1 MKPLE
6 SHPATPSTHQKVSLM
21 NVHSHSTFDATD
33 ESLDNARWFLT
44 NRRFLMA
51 LETLRNALAFC
62 NDTRRDRIAAL
73 VSALEAA
80 PISMLPA

>member
-1 MKPLE
+1 
-6 SHPATPSTHQKVSLM
+6 M
-21 NVHSHSTFDATD
+21 NNHFHSTIDMVD
-33 ESLDNARWFLT
+33 DSLDSARWFLT
-44 NRRFLMA
+44 HRRFLMA

-62 NDTRRDRIAAL
+62 NDARRDRIAAL